1 MKLKELEGYL
11 QDVAVF
17 DEPKIKLEQYPTTA
31 HLAAR
36 MLYTAHTTYDDI
48 ENKAVG
54 DFGCGCG
61 ILSIAAAMMGSAYNV
76 GFDIDPDAIA
86 IAQQNCED
94 FEIDMD
100 FILTDLSAT
109 PAPSSSETD
118 SSNSSRGPY
127 EMMKGKL
134 DTILMNP
141 PFGTKLKGI
150 DMVFLKKGIDLAN
163 HAVYSLHKT
172 STREHILKKAK
183 EWGVECEVVA
193 ELRYNLDKSYK
204 FHKKQSLDIAVDFL
218 RFEKKP
224 RPERTA

>member
-1 MKLKELEGYL
+1 MRLKELEGYL

-17 DEPKIKLEQYPTTA
+17 TDPKIKLEQYPTTA

-54 DFGCGCG
+54 DMGCGCG
-61 ILSIAAAMMGSAYNV
+61 ILSIASAMLGSSYNV

-86 IAQQNCED
+86 IAQENCEQ
-94 FEIDMD
+94 FEIEMD
-100 FILTDLSAT
+100 FILTDLST
-109 PAPSSSETD
+109 SPAPSSSEEGAV
-118 SSNSSRGPY
+118 SSRGPY

-172 STREHILKKAK
+172 STRDHILKKAK
-183 EWGVECEVVA
+183 EWGVTCEVVA
-193 ELRYNLDKSYK
+193 ELKYNLDKSYK

-218 RFEKKP
+218 RFEKP
-224 RPERTA
+224 RPSKQE

>member
-1 MKLKELEGYL
+1 
-11 QDVAVF
+11 
-17 DEPKIKLEQYPTTA
+17 
-31 HLAAR
+31 
-36 MLYTAHTTYDDI
+36 
-48 ENKAVG
+48 
-54 DFGCGCG
+54 
-61 ILSIAAAMMGSAYNV
+61 YNV

-86 IAQQNCED
+86 IAQENCEQ
-94 FEIDMD
+94 FEVEMD

-109 PAPSSSETD
+109 PAPSNTD
-118 SSNSSRGPY
+118 GEGASNSRGPY

-224 RPERTA
+224 RPDTTSP